1 LRSHAVTA
9 GVLVFLLAVAALH
22 VFQPRVDPLETAVSY
37 YVHGSH
43 GWLLTLGLVA
53 LGLASLALV
62 AALRGEGRATRA
74 SRWLLGVWGVG
85 VLLGAAFQADPPGR
99 WDEPPSLA
107 GMVHGNAALAAFLA
121 LPLGAVAL
129 ARGLPT
135 DSPGQARR
143 SLLRGLA
150 VATALCLALFVL
162 SLAPV
167 FLRPGPP
174 VLLGLSERLLLAVYS
189 VWLIVAGSA
198 ARG

>member
-1 LRSHAVTA
+1 MRSHAVPA
-9 GVLVFLLAVAALH
+9 GVVIFMLAIAALH
-22 VFQPRVDPLETAVSY
+22 VLQPQLDPLEVAVSY

-62 AALRGEGRATRA
+62 VSLRGGGRATRT
-74 SRWLLGVWGVG
+74 SRWLLGVWGLG
-85 VLLGAAFQADPPGR
+85 VLLGAAFRADPPGH

-107 GMVHGNAALAAFLA
+107 GMVHGNAAIAAFLA
-121 LPLGAVAL
+121 LPIAAITL
-129 ARGLPT
+129 AQNPPPDSRGG
-135 DSPGQARR
+135 SRR
-143 SLLRGLA
+143 SVLRGLA
-150 VATALCLALFVL
+150 IATALSLALFVL

-174 VLLGLSERLLLAVYS
+174 VLLGLSERVLLAVYS
-189 VWLIVAGSA
+189 VWLIVAGNV